1 MTVDVRH
8 ATREQLEAGLDII
21 RAAPRDHGILKL
33 IVRRP
38 QAGAREV
45 LDAGVLD
52 PVEGLIGDNWRTR
65 GSSRTADGSSHPDM
79 QLNVMS
85 ARAIALI
92 ADEESRWP
100 LAGDQLFVDLDLSA
114 VNLPPGTR
122 LSIGSAVIEV
132 TNQPHTGCDK
142 FVSRFGL
149 DAMKFVNSPTGRE
162 LNLRGIN
169 ARVVTPGRIRAGDRV
184 TVARPGAAAS

>member
-1 MTVDVRH
+1 MTVDARH

>member
-8 ATREQLEAGLDII
+8 ATREQLEAGLEII